1 MKICIEF
8 FWIPSI
14 HNFPRKIFTNL
25 IKSILINLKRK
36 SFDKVYLCKN
46 NQYSTIIQNTNCFIN
61 FDTSFDTFHFLFTLT
76 KYITWLK

>member
-36 SFDKVYLCKN
+36 SFDKVYLC
-46 NQYSTIIQNTNCFIN
+46 IIN
-61 FDTSFDTFHFLFTLT
+61 FVFNNNSKHKLF
-76 KYITWLK
+76 YQFPIF